1 VVYRIVSIESLNEDL
16 AALERDVRALV
27 KEGAKPVEGVNGT
40 VRTVEE
46 EVVAAEFIATEET
59 IENVSGLLA
68 ALSQIGEI
76 QNEQLRTFFTDHRDT
91 AKALLQ
97 VRSPLDVARLGFEH
111 WNRRATH
118 IADGLTRTVE
128 VLSQESRRATGSI
141 AEMWKPFVE
150 LVRGDWAVRR

>member
-1 VVYRIVSIESLNEDL
+1 MSIESLNEDL

-27 KEGAKPVEGVNGT
+27 KETTRSADGMNGR
-40 VRTVEE
+40 VRKVEE

-76 QNEQLRTFFTDHRDT
+76 HNEQIRSFFTDHRDT
-91 AKALLQ
+91 LKALLEA
-97 VRSPLDVARLGFEH
+97 RSPLDLARLGFEH

-118 IADGLTRTVE
+118 IADGLTRAVE
-128 VLSQESRRATGSI
+128 VISGESRRATGSI

>member
-1 VVYRIVSIESLNEDL
+1 MSIQSLNEDL

-27 KEGAKPVEGVNGT
+27 KETNKPADDVNRK

-59 IENVSGLLA
+59 IENVSGVLA

-76 QNEQLRTFFTDHRDT
+76 HNEQIRSFFTDHRDT
-91 AKALLQ
+91 LKALMEA
-97 VRSPLDVARLGFEH
+97 RSPLDLARLGFEH

-118 IADGLTRTVE
+118 IADGLTRTVQ
-128 VLSQESRRATGSI
+128 VISSESRRATGSI
-141 AEMWKPFVE
+141 SEMWKPFVE